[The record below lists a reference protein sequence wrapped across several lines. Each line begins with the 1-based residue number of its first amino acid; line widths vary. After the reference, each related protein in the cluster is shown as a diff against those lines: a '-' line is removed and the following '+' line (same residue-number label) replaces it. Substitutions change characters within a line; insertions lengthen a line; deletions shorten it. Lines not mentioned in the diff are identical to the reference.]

1 MRTASLRTLQDWLA
15 DYSISHQN
23 PINKRLHW
31 LCVPLITVSVIGM
44 LWSLS
49 SFAALIALILAMIFY
64 ARLSIPLFA
73 VMASFSSLIVV
84 LIWILAASLHSISP
98 YAAFGFYFSL
108 FVVGWI
114 GQFYGHKI
122 EGKKPSFFKDLQF
135 LLIGPAW
142 CADYVMKRLGM
153 RL

>member
-1 MRTASLRTLQDWLA
+1 MRTLQDWLTE
-15 DYSISHQN
+15 YSISHQN

-31 LCVPLITVSVIGM
+31 ICVPLITVSVIGM

-49 SFAALIALILAMIFY
+49 SVAALFALILAMIFY
-64 ARLSIPLFA
+64 ARLSITLFA

-84 LIWILAASLHSISP
+84 LIWILAAPLQSISP
-98 YAAFGFYFSL
+98 YAALGFYFSI

-114 GQFYGHKI
+114 GQFYGHKV

-142 CADYVMKRLGM
+142 CAEYLMKKIAKTT
-153 RL
+153 